1 MREFPGARDLFSS
14 TELNSKEEGSGQPAA
29 VVVYGTRWCAATQLV
44 RRYLDRYGIQHVF
57 RDLDRD
63 NEAANQVRWWTGGFL
78 SHPTVDIQGEI
89 LVEPLSN
96 ELNAALNKHGLI

>member
-1 MREFPGARDLFSS
+1 VSEVYPRTEASREKTDTQRQI
-14 TELNSKEEGSGQPAA
+14 T

-44 RRYLDRYGIQHVF
+44 RRYLDRYSVQHVF

-63 NEAANQVRWWTGGFL
+63 KAAADQLRWWTGGFL
-78 SHPTVDIQGEI
+78 SHPTVEIQGEI

-96 ELNAALNKHGLI
+96 ELNAALSKHGLI

>member
-1 MREFPGARDLFSS
+1 MSEFPGARAVFSS
-14 TELNSKEEGSGQPAA
+14 REPKPDEEEAGQGAA

-63 NEAANQVRWWTGGFL
+63 QDAANQVRWWTGGFL
-78 SHPTVDIQGEI
+78 SHPTVEILGEI

-96 ELNAALNKHGLI
+96 ELNAALSKHGLI